1 MKPVYLALAAALFLL
16 SPAHAQQASQGRL
29 RVHAGASLPQ
39 GNFGAT
45 DASQEESGFA
55 ALGGAVVG
63 EYVYPLSTSGLE
75 VVGSISAMGN
85 KLDLEASIDEEA
97 EEDIEQFEEEGG
109 DFNTSS
115 GYWINVP
122 LMAGLQY
129 KAEASPTI
137 DVYGLGKAGVNFA
150 KRPDTEVE
158 AEREGASLTIEESSS
173 WVNSLGLSLGA
184 GAVFNDQINV
194 SLRYLNLGT
203 PEITSEGEV
212 NVSREGFDDESRE
225 TEIDYDQ
232 PLSAIQVMVGIT
244 L

>member
-1 MKPVYLALAAALFLL
+1 M
-16 SPAHAQQASQGRL
+16 
-29 RVHAGASLPQ
+29 
-39 GNFGAT
+39 
-45 DASQEESGFA
+45 
-55 ALGGAVVG
+55 G

-85 KLDLEASIDEEA
+85 KLDLKADLEEGDI
-97 EEDIEQFEEEGG
+97 EDIKEFEEEGG
-109 DFNTSS
+109 DLSISS

-129 KAEASPTI
+129 KTEASPTI

-158 AEREGASLTIEESSS
+158 AEREGASLTIEVSSS

-194 SLRYLNLGT
+194 GVRYLNLGT
-203 PEITSEGEV
+203 PEITNEGEV
-212 NVSREGFDDESRE
+212 NLNSELNSVSRE